1 MKYTTKIYTAT
12 LSALMLCAGTTSCS
26 LLDEEI
32 DEVAAHDE
40 NVNVNFAF
48 SLNNTSTPSTR
59 LTADM
64 VQSTDGAF
72 RGLSEI
78 YAYPFS
84 VRNRKIQS
92 GDLPKLS
99 EVNTLGALVDASA
112 NNSRYYFYENQW
124 FMTGVSSF
132 LVYARGSRNT
142 SLGSSPTAA
151 QIIAD
156 RSTYGYLDHADFV
169 SEMNPDDIWFAP
181 MQIRNVDTAPTEAN
195 NLAQYLTNIANA
207 WVTIETAP
215 GVTTAYRW
223 STETQPHLRAYYL
236 NFISLTNTYSTRLM
250 AGSSV
255 NVERLVSEL
264 HKLIR
269 TLKETTTFTPADNWN
284 PTVHTTLCQEILAQ
298 IESTAYATVSGDDVT
313 LISAYHNYPGSYGLP
328 DGAAA
333 LKWNVSDS
341 KFEPQTI
348 TTSIANINTMSR
360 FAYPAELF
368 YYANSLIKTSNID
381 DRKDYYPNTT
391 SESWETMLTHYENN
405 NASVTGNTK
414 ALAII
419 DPLQYAVAHLEAKL
433 KKTATSLKDAN
444 NADVAVEDGKF
455 PLTALI
461 IGGQRKVKFD
471 FTQADPSSDT
481 DVRFVYDHSFNT
493 PAIALSSTTE
503 TSASV
508 HSLLLQSADDETVPI
523 VAEFQNNT
531 TTTFCG
537 VDGVVYPG
545 THFYLVGKIDPS
557 TGAGTDDAAKNR
569 VFTQDYT
576 TSVTITVSSLA
587 KAYNVLPNLLSPR
600 LEIGIELMPWKQS
613 TPGNV
618 PLD

>member
-78 YAYPFS
+78 YVYPFS
-84 VRNRKIQS
+84 VRDRKIQS
-92 GDLPKLS
+92 GDLPKLADINS
-99 EVNTLGALVDASA
+99 IGALTEATA
-112 NNSRYYFYENQW
+112 NNARYYFYENQW

-132 LVYARGSRNT
+132 MVYARGNRAN
-142 SLGSSPTAA
+142 LGLTPTNA
-151 QIIAD
+151 QIITN
-156 RSTYGYLDHADFV
+156 RSTYGYLDHPDFV
-169 SEMNPDDIWFAP
+169 SEMKPSDIWFAP

-195 NLAQYLTNIANA
+195 ALAQYLTNIANA
-207 WVTIETAP
+207 WVTIQTSP
-215 GVTTAYRW
+215 GVYTPYRW

-250 AGSSV
+250 AGSSA
-255 NVERLVSEL
+255 NVECLVSEL

-269 TLKETTTFTPADNWN
+269 TLKETTFTAADNWN
-284 PTVHTTLCQEILAQ
+284 ATVHPALCDEILAQ
-298 IESTAYATVSGDDVT
+298 IESATYAAVSGDDVT
-313 LISAYHNYPGSYGLP
+313 LIGAYHNYPGSYGLP

-348 TTSIANINTMSR
+348 TTSIANINTLSR

-381 DRKDYYPNTT
+381 SRKTYYPNSTA
-391 SESWETMLTHYENN
+391 ESWEQMLAHYENN
-405 NASVTGNTK
+405 KASVTGNTQAI
-414 ALAII
+414 ALI
-419 DPLQYAVAHLEAKL
+419 DPLQYGVAHLEVKL
-433 KKTATSLKDAN
+433 KKTNASTLKDAN
-444 NADVAVEDGKF
+444 NADVTVEDGKF
-455 PLTALI
+455 PLTALV
-461 IGGQRKVKFD
+461 IGGQRKVTFD

-481 DVRFVYDHSFNT
+481 DVRFVYDHSFEST
-493 PAIALSSTTE
+493 PIALSYTTE

-508 HSLLLQSADDETVPI
+508 HSLLLQSADNQKVPI

-531 TTTFCG
+531 TTTFRG
-537 VDGVVYPG
+537 VDGVIYPG
-545 THFYLVGKIDPS
+545 THFYLVGEIDPA
-557 TGAGTDDAAKNR
+557 TGTGTDDAAKNR

-576 TSVTITVSSLA
+576 TSITITVPSLA

-600 LEIGIELMPWKQS
+600 LEIGIELMPWEQS